1 MSGPIARAVAVGLVV
16 LGAAPRAYAGPASD
30 TLGNC
35 LVDATTPA
43 EKRAL
48 VRWIFAMA
56 ALHPGVQDGSTV
68 TDEQRTAMSKEAAR
82 LIERLLTEACF
93 AEARA
98 ALESEGEAAIQS
110 SFEMLGAVAAQELL
124 SHPRVSE
131 GLAEVGKYLDE
142 EKLEKLVPKKKK
154 NKK

>member
-1 MSGPIARAVAVGLVV
+1 MSGRIARALVVGLVV
-16 LGAAPRAYAGPASD
+16 LGAAPRAYAGPD
-30 TLGNC
+30 GETLGNC
-35 LVDATTPA
+35 LVDSTTTA

-68 TDEQRTAMSKEAAR
+68 TNEQRTAMSKDAAR

-98 ALESEGEAAIQS
+98 AIQSEGQAAIRS
-110 SFEMLGAVAAQELL
+110 SFQMLGQVAAQELF
-124 SHPRVSE
+124 SHPKVAE
-131 GLAEVGKYLDE
+131 GLAEVGKYVDE
-142 EKLEKLVPKKKK
+142 EKFEKLVPKKK
-154 NKK
+154 